1 MHRRSSLSVAMRT
14 KILLALTLLVYV
26 TTGRAPGIPGAA
38 QPGCRACGRTCRR
51 GDEAGLDLNLTPP
64 EHRP

>member
-26 TTGRAPGIPGAA
+26 TTGRAPGIREPRNPDAEHAGGRVAVVMK
-38 QPGCRACGRTCRR
+38 RAWT
-51 GDEAGLDLNLTPP
+51 
-64 EHRP
+64 